1 MKQTQHVKACLAQLI
16 PQLRGLTITGGV
28 VDDTGEYWGFT
39 AKGIQ
44 NGKTVEKTVFVLADP
59 EGNGPG
65 FLEINDGV
73 EPEAPAYTEWC
84 PNCSTEV
91 PYKENKPF
99 PCSTCGTVLFPC
111 FACYMERGA
120 EQVKCSECPWES
132 TTKKESALCLKH

>member
-1 MKQTQHVKACLAQLI
+1 MKQNNYVKACIDRLI
-16 PQLRGLTITGGV
+16 PELVGLTITGSV
-28 VDDTGEYWGFT
+28 VDDSGEFFGFT
-39 AKGIQ
+39 AKGKQ
-44 NGKTVEKTVFVLADP
+44 NGKTVEKTVFVMADP

-73 EPEAPAYTEWC
+73 EPEVPAYTEWC

-91 PYKENKPF
+91 AYKENKPF

-120 EQVKCSECPWES
+120 ENVKCSECPWES
-132 TTKKESALCLKH
+132 KRKEEMPCLTH